1 MLESYKN
8 MKYEIIIIHGNS
20 FCIDGDSS
28 TLQDIIE
35 NVPIWGKYVKKLEC
49 ANHACKCLRNN
60 LEQLVNNKPSYKG
73 KEKLTKLA
81 RIRIV
86 TAVRCAIKMR
96 SDEKDK
102 SEAIKKLKKD
112 IKNSARHVL
121 GIHDLC
127 STDFCKYKST
137 VWYHFVASC

>member
-1 MLESYKN
+1 M
-8 MKYEIIIIHGNS
+8 
-20 FCIDGDSS
+20 
-28 TLQDIIE
+28 
-35 NVPIWGKYVKKLEC
+35 PIWGKYVKKLEC

-60 LEQLVNNKPSYKG
+60 LEQLVNDKPSYKG
-73 KEKLTKLA
+73 KGKLTKLA

-127 STDFCKYKST
+127 STDFCKYKDTGMVSFCGFILSLLSQT
-137 VWYHFVASC
+137 HININYCQNSIS